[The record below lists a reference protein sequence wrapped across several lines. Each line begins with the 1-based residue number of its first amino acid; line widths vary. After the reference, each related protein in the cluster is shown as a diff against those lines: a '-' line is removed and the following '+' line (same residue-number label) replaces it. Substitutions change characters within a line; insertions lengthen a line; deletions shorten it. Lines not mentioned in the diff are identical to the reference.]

1 MFHVMSRHGF
11 FPSSIF
17 FLFVCLFVNCFVYA
31 EVNPLPRGILE
42 DSGHPG
48 GVVSMLDSRNCTPV
62 LFPGIGVLPGPAG
75 AVLRIQSF
83 LHAFRMIWALIGC
96 PLSGGLQPAAVPP
109 SLDAGKP
116 HLIPPPP
123 PLHSNRLSWIK
134 CKLFPRIC
142 CG

>member
-1 MFHVMSRHGF
+1 MSRHGF

-116 HLIPPPP
+116 HLIPPPRP
-123 PLHSNRLSWIK
+123 SIPIAFPGSNVNYFRE
-134 CKLFPRIC
+134 FVA
-142 CG
+142 GEDF